1 MRYVKGQ
8 EVKCMKGRKR
18 DQINIS
24 RRKTSVT
31 FSFTYRILIL
41 TTYMPYVQHGSI
53 REIIKE
59 GRVGTMG
66 RSRGQEG

>member
-1 MRYVKGQ
+1 MRYIKGQ
-8 EVKCMKGRKR
+8 EVKCMKGRER
-18 DQINIS
+18 DQINI

-66 RSRGQEG
+66 RSRGQGG